1 MQVFIQD
8 RETGLFFS
16 TRQTWTRDLRKARSF
31 QSALQA
37 WDFCQ
42 ERNFE
47 NTEIIFKA
55 PNEAPRAILAYARF
69 DRELQHAF

>member
-1 MQVFIQD
+1 MQIFIQD
-8 RETGLFFS
+8 RETGLFFN
-16 TRQTWTRDLRKARSF
+16 THQKWTRDMRKARSF

-55 PNEAPRAILAYARF
+55 PNEAPRAILAYRQSH
-69 DRELQHAF
+69 RKLEHAY